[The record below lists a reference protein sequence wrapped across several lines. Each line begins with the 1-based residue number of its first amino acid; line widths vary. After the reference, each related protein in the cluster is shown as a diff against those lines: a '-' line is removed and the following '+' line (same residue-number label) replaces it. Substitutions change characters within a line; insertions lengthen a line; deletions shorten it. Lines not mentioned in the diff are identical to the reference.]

1 MHEYRDGAL
10 TTLLHKRIHKGAI
23 FGLCAVNSER
33 FATVG
38 ADGALHVTTYNGDS
52 LSSQLIYRG
61 TLPLRSIAFNGGLYA
76 CTGDEIKIVVVKED
90 ATIVW
95 SSETLTNFIVGLGWL
110 SDGDLVSIDSKG
122 KAILWSSEDFSPKGS
137 VDLKT
142 LLSNNC
148 QIVHSRNKIFI
159 CCADSNL

>member
-1 MHEYRDGAL
+1 MHEYREGAL

-23 FGLCAVNSER
+23 FGLCTVDSER

-38 ADGALHVTTYNGDS
+38 ADGALHVTTYNEGS

-61 TLPLRSIAFNGGLYA
+61 TLPLRSTAFNDGLYA
-76 CTGDEIKIVVVKED
+76 CTGDEVKIVVVKED

-95 SSETLTNFIVGLGWL
+95 SSETLKSSTVGLGWL
-110 SDGDLVSIDSKG
+110 TDGDLVSIDSKG
-122 KAILWSSEDFSPKGS
+122 KATLWSSEDFSPKGS

-142 LLSNNC
+142 FLSKNC
-148 QIVHSRNKIFI
+148 QVMHARNKIFI